1 MWRFPGGRS
10 RAGSPSGRC
19 GTGKGKVMRLRFIP
33 PWAALALLAMVSGA
47 WAQCRLAVSQQD
59 VAALKQQASSGKAE
73 AQCGLGMMYEAGL
86 GVHKDSPEAA
96 LWLRKAAEQGVAP
109 AQYDLGGLYYRGQ
122 GVSQDYGQAAVWF
135 RKAAEQNFA
144 PAQYALG
151 ALCAQGRGVP
161 QDNEEAYFWFDLAAA
176 GKMDAKMMETAA
188 KTRDETASHLT
199 PVDLSRAQERARK
212 WFEDHPAKVQ

>member
-1 MWRFPGGRS
+1 
-10 RAGSPSGRC
+10 
-19 GTGKGKVMRLRFIP
+19 MRLRFIP

-122 GVSQDYGQAAVWF
+122 GVPQDYRQAAVWY

-144 PAQYALG
+144 LAQYAFG
-151 ALCAQGRGVP
+151 ALCMQGRGVP

>member
-1 MWRFPGGRS
+1 MRARFLG
-10 RAGSPSGRC
+10 AC
-19 GTGKGKVMRLRFIP
+19 V
-33 PWAALALLAMVSGA
+33 ALALLVMVSGA
-47 WAQCRLAVSQQD
+47 WAQCRLVVSQQD
-59 VAALKQQASSGKAE
+59 IATLRQQAASGKAE

-86 GVHKDSPEAA
+86 GVHKDSSKAA

-109 AQYDLGGLYYRGQ
+109 AQFDLGELYYHGQ
-122 GVSQDYGQAAVWF
+122 GVPQDYRQAAVWF

-151 ALCAQGRGVP
+151 ALCTQGRGVP

-199 PVDLSRAQERARK
+199 PADLSRVQERARK

>member
-1 MWRFPGGRS
+1 MRRFPGGRS

-122 GVSQDYGQAAVWF
+122 GVPQDYRQAAVWF

>member
-1 MWRFPGGRS
+1 
-10 RAGSPSGRC
+10 
-19 GTGKGKVMRLRFIP
+19 
-33 PWAALALLAMVSGA
+33 LALLAMVSGA

-122 GVSQDYGQAAVWF
+122 GVPQDYRQAAVWY

-144 PAQYALG
+144 LAQYAFG
-151 ALCAQGRGVP
+151 ALCMQGRGVP

>member
-1 MWRFPGGRS
+1 
-10 RAGSPSGRC
+10 
-19 GTGKGKVMRLRFIP
+19 V
-33 PWAALALLAMVSGA
+33 ALALLVMVSGA
-47 WAQCRLAVSQQD
+47 WAQCRLVVSQQD
-59 VAALKQQASSGKAE
+59 LATLKQQAASGKAE

-86 GVHKDSPEAA
+86 GVHKDSSEAA

-122 GVSQDYGQAAVWF
+122 GVPQDYGQAAVWY

-144 PAQYALG
+144 LAQYALG
-151 ALCAQGRGVP
+151 ALCTQGRGIQ

-176 GKMDAKMMETAA
+176 GKMDAKMMETVA

-199 PVDLSRAQERARK
+199 PADLSRVQERARK
-212 WFEDHPAKVQ
+212 WFEDHPAKAQ

>member
-1 MWRFPGGRS
+1 MQLHPITKPRFLTMCATLG
-10 RAGSPSGRC
+10 
-19 GTGKGKVMRLRFIP
+19 
-33 PWAALALLAMVSGA
+33 LLLYVVGA
-47 WAQCRLAVSQQD
+47 WAQCRLVVSQQD
-59 VAALKQQASSGKAE
+59 LATLRQQAASGKAE

-86 GVHKDSPEAA
+86 GVHKDSSKAA

-109 AQYDLGGLYYRGQ
+109 AQFDLGELYYHGQ
-122 GVSQDYGQAAVWF
+122 GVPQDDKQAAVWF
-135 RKAAEQNFA
+135 RKAAEQNFS

-151 ALCAQGRGVP
+151 ALCTQGRGVP

-199 PVDLSRAQERARK
+199 PADLSRVQERARE
-212 WFEDHPAKVQ
+212 WFEDHAAKSQ

>member
-1 MWRFPGGRS
+1 
-10 RAGSPSGRC
+10 
-19 GTGKGKVMRLRFIP
+19 MRLRFIS

-122 GVSQDYGQAAVWF
+122 GVSQDYGQPQF
-135 RKAAEQNFA
+135 GFGKERSRICS
-144 PAQYALG
+144 G
-151 ALCAQGRGVP
+151 AICPRCACAQGRGVP

-188 KTRDETASHLT
+188 KKRETKQPLISHQSIF
-199 PVDLSRAQERARK
+199 PAHRSGRGK

>member
-1 MWRFPGGRS
+1 MRRFPGGRS

-151 ALCAQGRGVP
+151 ALCTQGRGVP
-161 QDNEEAYFWFDLAAA
+161 QDKEEAYFWFDLAAA